1 MGEIIPTTITLEVDG
16 KKVGDSELNDFPA
29 GQDFECDTVRTSC
42 TVYLGNALSK
52 SIAIKAVRENNVY
65 EETVEV
71 GLDKCNK
78 VYIGLPELFPNF

>member
-1 MGEIIPTTITLEVDG
+1 MYMSFCRYAQNV
-16 KKVGDSELNDFPA
+16 VFCSERLFRNDFPA

-65 EETVEV
+65 EATVEV